1 MINNF
6 KIINKEFKTALNKL
20 KYPDSWFWCRYTINP
35 YSGCAH
41 TCIYCDAR
49 SQRYYLDQD
58 FENEVIVKTNLDKI
72 LDKRIKNSRTLLP
85 DVIGPGGVCDAYQPI
100 ELEVENTLKI
110 LKVIEKHKFPVNIA
124 TKSDLITRDME
135 ILNRIAKDT
144 WCTIGFSI
152 TTMDEE
158 LTIFLEPYSSS
169 PKKRLEAL
177 KSIKL
182 SAPNVQVGTYFMP
195 IIPFLEDDDENLEAV
210 IKKSKEAGADFILFA
225 PGLTLRD
232 AQAEFF
238 IKKLKES
245 NYNHVVKPLLNLYKG
260 QMGPPKDYV
269 HKMHQKLLTLCQ
281 KYNIAVREKRWIP
294 NDYRKW
300 NYKVSELLLLK
311 DYMNDLISGKS
322 NKSFYW
328 AGLTLN
334 NLEESIVNV
343 YKRGELATL
352 KNFNSKVTEF
362 VEPYLKKSTE
372 LNEKTGIDKFL

>member
-1 MINNF
+1 MTSNF

-49 SQRYYLDQD
+49 SQKYYLNQD
-58 FENEVIVKTNLDKI
+58 FEREVIVKTNMDKI

-110 LKVIEKHKFPVNIA
+110 LKIIEKHRFPVNIA
-124 TKSDLITRDME
+124 TKSNLITRDID
-135 ILNRIAKDT
+135 ILSRIANDT
-144 WCTIGFSI
+144 WCTVGFSI
-152 TTMDEE
+152 TTMNEE
-158 LTIFLEPYSSS
+158 LATFLEPHSSS
-169 PKKRLEAL
+169 PKERLEAL
-177 KSIKL
+177 KQIKQK
-182 SAPNVQVGTYFMP
+182 APNIQVGTYFMP
-195 IIPFLEDDDENLEAV
+195 IIPFLEDNDENLVAV
-210 IKKSKEAGADFILFA
+210 IKKSKEAGADFIIFA

-232 AQAEFF
+232 DQADFF
-238 IKKLKES
+238 IKKLRES
-245 NYNHVVKPLLNLYKG
+245 KYNHIVNPLLNLYKG
-260 QMGPPKDYV
+260 QMGPPKGYV
-269 HKMHQKLLTLCQ
+269 QKMHQKLLALCQ
-281 KYNIAVREKRWIP
+281 KYDIAVREKRWIP

-300 NYKVSELLLLK
+300 NYKISELLLVK
-311 DYMNDLISGKS
+311 DYMNKLTSGKS

-334 NLEESIVNV
+334 NLEESIISV

-352 KNFNSKVTEF
+352 KNFNSEVIKF
-362 VEPYLKKSTE
+362 VEPYLKRSKE
-372 LNEKTGIDKFL
+372 MNEKTGMDKFI

>member
-1 MINNF
+1 MTKNF
-6 KIINKEFKTALNKL
+6 KITYKEFKTVLNKL

-49 SQRYYLDQD
+49 SERYYLSQD
-58 FENEVIVKTNLDKI
+58 FETEVIVKSNIDKNLDQRF
-72 LDKRIKNSRTLLP
+72 KRSRTLLP

-110 LKVIEKHKFPVNIA
+110 LRVIEKHKYPVNIA

-158 LTIFLEPYSSS
+158 LAVFLEPYSSP

-177 KSIKL
+177 KKIKL
-182 SAPNVQVGTYFMP
+182 NALTVQVGTYFMP
-195 IIPFLEDDDENLEAV
+195 IIPFLEDNDENLEAV

-245 NYNHVVKPLLNLYKG
+245 KYNHVVKPLLNLYKG
-260 QMGPPKDYV
+260 QLSPPKDYV
-269 HKMHQKLLTLCQ
+269 HKMHQTLLTLCQ
-281 KYNIAVREKRWIP
+281 KYDIAIREKRWIP

-300 NYKVSELLLLK
+300 NYKVSELLLVK
-311 DYMNDLISGKS
+311 DYLDELSTGKS

-328 AGLTLN
+328 AGLNLN
-334 NLEESIVNV
+334 NLEESIINV
-343 YKRGELATL
+343 YRKGELAKL
-352 KNFNSKVTEF
+352 KNFNSKVREF

>member
-1 MINNF
+1 MTKNI
-6 KIINKEFKTALNKL
+6 KITHREFKTALNKL

-49 SQRYYLDQD
+49 SERYYLSQD
-58 FENEVIVKTNLDKI
+58 FETEVIVKSNIDKKLDQRF
-72 LDKRIKNSRTLLP
+72 KRSRTLLP

-100 ELEVENTLKI
+100 ESEVENTLKI
-110 LKVIEKHKFPVNIA
+110 LRVIEKHNYPVNIA
-124 TKSDLITRDME
+124 TKSNLITRDVD

-144 WCTIGFSI
+144 WCSVGFSI
-152 TTMDEE
+152 TTINEE
-158 LTIFLEPYSSS
+158 LAHFLEPFSSS
-169 PKKRLEAL
+169 PKERLEAL
-177 KSIKL
+177 KLIKMK
-182 SAPNVQVGTYFMP
+182 APNVQVGTYFMP
-195 IIPFLEDDDENLEAV
+195 IIPYLEDNEENLEAV
-210 IKKSKEAGADFILFA
+210 IKKSKQAGADFILFA

-245 NYNHVVKPLLNLYKG
+245 RYNHVVKPILNLYKG
-260 QMGPPKDYV
+260 QMAPPKNYL

-281 KYNIAVREKRWIP
+281 KYDIAVRENRWIP

-300 NYKVSELLLLK
+300 NYKISELLLVK
-311 DYMNDLISGKS
+311 DYMDELSLGKS

-334 NLEESIVNV
+334 NLEESIIKV
-343 YKRGELATL
+343 YKRGELAKL
-352 KNFNSKVTEF
+352 KNFNSRVREF
-362 VEPYLKKSTE
+362 VEPYLKKSKE
-372 LNEKTGIDKFL
+372 LNEKVGLDKFL

>member
-1 MINNF
+1 MTNNF

-49 SQRYYLDQD
+49 SQRYYLNQD
-58 FENEVIVKTNLDKI
+58 FEREVIVKTNMDKI

-110 LKVIEKHKFPVNIA
+110 LKVIEKHRFPVNIA

-144 WCTIGFSI
+144 WCTVGFSI
-152 TTMDEE
+152 TTMNEE
-158 LTIFLEPYSSS
+158 LAQFLEPHSSS
-169 PKKRLEAL
+169 PNERLEAL
-177 KSIKL
+177 TQIKRK
-182 SAPNVQVGTYFMP
+182 APNVQVGTYFMP
-195 IIPFLEDDDENLEAV
+195 IIPFLEDNDENLDAV
-210 IKKSKEAGADFILFA
+210 IKKSKEAGADFIIFS

-232 AQAEFF
+232 TQADFF
-238 IKKLKES
+238 FKKLKES

-260 QMGPPKDYV
+260 QLGPPKEYV
-269 HKMHQKLLTLCQ
+269 FKMYQKLLALCQ
-281 KYNIAVREKRWIP
+281 KYDIAVREKRWIP
-294 NDYRKW
+294 KDYRKW
-300 NYKVSELLLLK
+300 NYKISELLLAK
-311 DYMNDLISGKS
+311 DYMDELTSGKS

-334 NLEESIVNV
+334 NLEESIISV

-352 KNFNSKVTEF
+352 QNFNSKVIEF
-362 VEPYLKKSTE
+362 VEPYLKRSKE
-372 LNEKTGIDKFL
+372 INEKVGMDKFI